1 VKVTFLSEVMAAGVT
16 YSTGKEYTLPDDLA
30 TSFIASGWA
39 TPYEPSVIKEKKQ
52 WPDKGRK
59 KPA

>member
-1 VKVTFLSEVMAAGVT
+1 MRVTFTNEVWVDGITYLAGQSKTV
-16 YSTGKEYTLPDDLA
+16 PDDLA